1 MCWGFFYLR
10 GLGGLWDWV
19 ADPRD
24 VAALLAPSAFT
35 AGNFFL
41 GKSCTK
47 PLAPTYGPYAALRGP
62 LATAACG
69 PARPTTCYASL
80 HLAPS
85 ATPKGATHL
94 ALQPPPLGLLRSRV
108 DQDQKQDQEQDQ
120 KPEQRQANRCALA
133 FPSTF
138 VLCCGGS
145 RDLSFEDNAS
155 SAATHNGSAHDL
167 DAKPSQA
174 KPSSPTIHEEPKE
187 RGKPTMR
194 IGFPHH
200 HSISVQCSATA
211 LRLGASLFCSPGSS
225 IGTSLP
231 SASNSLPSLK

>member
-1 MCWGFFYLR
+1 MCSGVTGPFRLYGGSLFSWKKGRKTACSHIRPLR
-10 GLGGLWDWV
+10 CASGSPRSGGLRARAAYDLLRKSTSRAFGCAEGCYAPGPPAASTRPPEV
-19 ADPRD
+19 AGRSRSK
-24 VAALLAPSAFT
+24 ARSRARAKARAT
-35 AGNFFL
+35 AGE
-41 GKSCTK
+41 S
-47 PLAPTYGPYAALRGP
+47 
-62 LATAACG
+62 
-69 PARPTTCYASL
+69 
-80 HLAPS
+80 
-85 ATPKGATHL
+85 
-94 ALQPPPLGLLRSRV
+94 LRSR
-108 DQDQKQDQEQDQ
+108 
-120 KPEQRQANRCALA
+120 
-133 FPSTF
+133 FFFTF

-155 SAATHNGSAHDL
+155 SAATHNGSTHDL
-167 DAKPSQA
+167 NAKPSQAKPSQA
-174 KPSSPTIHEEPKE
+174 KPSSPTIREEPKE